1 MIDVD
6 SLYGHMDWLRAH
18 GQGRRV
24 ICLTGRPG
32 SEHDVT
38 LSRPISA
45 QGLLQALR
53 HFEQPAVAAVQ
64 PSEPAVPEM
73 ASFEEPSSVPEPA
86 PTEPEAA
93 APAPVPS
100 PAPAPASTPS
110 APARLTPRATP
121 IVKQRPEPV
130 AASGAMAAGPDR
142 LPLADFCTQ
151 AALPLP
157 ARLERAGMPALIV
170 DTASESYFAS
180 NATLKP
186 LLGYCSG
193 TIARSEWQPVS
204 GPELDAARAAGML
217 PLSRLIWLHTVI
229 NSHGHLLDGLDVNA
243 RYRLTRWPQIER
255 EFPRHFR
262 IATVMMKGPAT
273 LTEVADQS
281 GSSIADV
288 ADFVNAYAMLGV
300 VEPEG
305 AQAPVAPA
313 AAEASGGGLLA
324 RLRSLRRG

>member
-1 MIDVD
+1 
-6 SLYGHMDWLRAH
+6 
-18 GQGRRV
+18 
-24 ICLTGRPG
+24 
-32 SEHDVT
+32 
-38 LSRPISA
+38 
-45 QGLLQALR
+45 
-53 HFEQPAVAAVQ
+53 
-64 PSEPAVPEM
+64 
-73 ASFEEPSSVPEPA
+73 
-86 PTEPEAA
+86 
-93 APAPVPS
+93 
-100 PAPAPASTPS
+100 
-110 APARLTPRATP
+110 
-121 IVKQRPEPV
+121 
-130 AASGAMAAGPDR
+130 
-142 LPLADFCTQ
+142 
-151 AALPLP
+151 
-157 ARLERAGMPALIV
+157 
-170 DTASESYFAS
+170 
-180 NATLKP
+180 
-186 LLGYCSG
+186 
-193 TIARSEWQPVS
+193 
-204 GPELDAARAAGML
+204 ML

-305 AQAPVAPA
+305 AQAPASPA

>member
-1 MIDVD
+1 MRLAVVSVEAADLERLQQLLDQVRGQLTRPWLWAASEGDADVLVIDVD

-45 QGLLQALR
+45 QDLLRALR
-53 HFEQPAVAAVQ
+53 HFEQPAAAPVQ
-64 PSEPAVPEM
+64 PSEPAVPEL
-73 ASFEEPSSVPEPA
+73 ASFEEPPSVPEPA
-86 PTEPEAA
+86 PTEPEAV

-100 PAPAPASTPS
+100 PAPAPASTPF

-130 AASGAMAAGPDR
+130 ALGDAMAAGPDR
-142 LPLADFCTQ
+142 LPLADFCTP

-157 ARLERAGMPALIV
+157 AKLERAGMPALIV

-193 TIARSEWQPVS
+193 TIARGEWQPVS
-204 GPELDAARAAGML
+204 GRSSMPRAR
-217 PLSRLIWLHTVI
+217 
-229 NSHGHLLDGLDVNA
+229 
-243 RYRLTRWPQIER
+243 
-255 EFPRHFR
+255 
-262 IATVMMKGPAT
+262 PACC
-273 LTEVADQS
+273 
-281 GSSIADV
+281 
-288 ADFVNAYAMLGV
+288 
-300 VEPEG
+300 PC
-305 AQAPVAPA
+305 
-313 AAEASGGGLLA
+313 
-324 RLRSLRRG
+324 RG